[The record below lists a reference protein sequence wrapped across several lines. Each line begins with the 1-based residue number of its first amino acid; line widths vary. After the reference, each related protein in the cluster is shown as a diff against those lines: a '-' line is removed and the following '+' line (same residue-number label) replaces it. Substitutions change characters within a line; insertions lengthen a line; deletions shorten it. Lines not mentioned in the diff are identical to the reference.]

1 MPVIGDDIA
10 IVFTFLSSLKPFEGI
25 ILNRDFHVPVR
36 DQQVKIIL
44 MGFCQS
50 WWYISTWNVYKYC
63 TDNKYIFLNQLFC
76 LFTSIHYKILQF

>member
-1 MPVIGDDIA
+1 MPVIGDDTA

-50 WWYISTWNVYKYC
+50 
-63 TDNKYIFLNQLFC
+63 
-76 LFTSIHYKILQF
+76 